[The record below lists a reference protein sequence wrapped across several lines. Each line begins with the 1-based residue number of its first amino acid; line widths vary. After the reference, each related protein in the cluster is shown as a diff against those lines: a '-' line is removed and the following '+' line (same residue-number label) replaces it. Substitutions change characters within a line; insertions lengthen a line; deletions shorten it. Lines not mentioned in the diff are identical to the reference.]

1 MRDWLLAAC
10 AAVSVV
16 GASAWAGD
24 EGAPIVS
31 ETMTRALHQALDDE
45 RHARAFY
52 RAVMDVHGVEPP
64 FSRIIEAE
72 ARHEA
77 ALVAQLERLGAPV
90 PDDRWA
96 DHEFDVPPTLAEACD
111 AAIVAEVRN
120 AEIYD
125 ALLPTIEDA
134 EVRSVFE
141 NLRAASLERHLPA
154 FQRFGSGWAPVANAD
169 LTEAQRIQKESAIA
183 ARDAMFAA
191 LFGELSMA
199 MADNGAA
206 GAIDV
211 CSTRA
216 PEIARETA
224 EQRGVRIGRTSWKLR
239 NPKNTPPVWAE
250 LLLDERPEKIVT
262 AADRSGRLGV
272 IAPIKLSSACLQCHG
287 PRETLEAAV
296 VEELDRRYP
305 GDQATGFAAGELR
318 GWFWIEI
325 PAPN

>member
-1 MRDWLLAAC
+1 MRRYFAAGGAFMLVLC
-10 AAVSVV
+10 SAAS
-16 GASAWAGD
+16 SIFGD
-24 EGAPIVS
+24 PDAPD
-31 ETMTRALHQALDDE
+31 TLTRALHQALDDE

-52 RAVMDVHGVEPP
+52 RAVMDVHGVAPP

-72 ARHEA
+72 GRHEA
-77 ALVAQLERLGAPV
+77 ALVAELERLGASV
-90 PDDRWA
+90 PEDRWA
-96 DHEFDVPPTLAEACD
+96 EHAFDVPPTLAEACD

-125 ALLPTIEDA
+125 ALIPTIEDA
-134 EVRSVFE
+134 QIRSVFE

-154 FQRFGSGWAPVANAD
+154 FQRHGSGWTTVANAD
-169 LTEAQRIQKESAIA
+169 LTETQRAQKESAIA
-183 ARDAMFAA
+183 ARDAMFAT

-206 GAIDV
+206 GAIEV
-211 CSTRA
+211 CSSRA

-262 AADRSGRLGV
+262 TADRSGRLGV
-272 IAPIKLSSACLQCHG
+272 IAPIKLSSACVQCHG

-305 GDQATGFAAGELR
+305 EDRATGFAAGDLR
-318 GWFWIEI
+318 GWFWIEV
-325 PAPN
+325 PAPK